1 MNEQES
7 THEAE
12 KPRAEDR
19 GHGPAGGPTSSD
31 APPGP
36 TDGPSGRDAANA
48 PDMVALLRA
57 RIGDLFAQAS
67 DVIAR
72 PTEFFA
78 ELPREGGLWR
88 ATGFVLAMGLV
99 GGVLG
104 VGLGVLPA
112 FRSIFTTPLAAF
124 ALTVVSMFVIH
135 VLAMLAGGCGS
146 LDASYRLAAYLIVFV
161 PLVIVASAL
170 PYLNVAMA
178 GYGVYA
184 LIVGVSVI
192 HGLDERRA
200 WSVFGAV
207 GAIGLLLLLLHSVG
221 DPTPP
226 ASILEDLRQLRR

>member
-1 MNEQES
+1 MSEQES
-7 THEAE
+7 THGAE
-12 KPRAEDR
+12 EPRAEER
-19 GHGPAGGPTSSD
+19 GHGAAGGPTSRD
-31 APPGP
+31 QPPGATDDP
-36 TDGPSGRDAANA
+36 TGGDSANA
-48 PDMVALLRA
+48 PDLMALLRA
-57 RIGDLFAQAS
+57 RLGELFAQAS

-88 ATGFVLAMGLV
+88 ATGFVLVMGLV
-99 GGVLG
+99 GGLLG
-104 VGLGVLPA
+104 VGLGVLPT

-124 ALTVVSMFVIH
+124 ASTVVSMFVIH

-146 LDASYRLAAYLIVFV
+146 LDASYRLAAYLIVFM

-170 PYLNVAMA
+170 PFLNVVMA

-184 LIVGVSVI
+184 LIVGVSAI

-200 WSVFGAV
+200 WSVFGGV
-207 GAIGLLLLLLHSVG
+207 GAIGLLLLFLHSVG